1 MAAYVYWEGCKSGE
15 RSMMKGKQGLDHG
28 KFFSTILKS
37 LNLSQRLWLTV
48 SFLKQG
54 NKNPIC

>member
-1 MAAYVYWEGCKSGE
+1 
-15 RSMMKGKQGLDHG
+15 MMKGKQGLDHG

-37 LNLSQRLWLTV
+37 LNSSQRLWLTV
-48 SFLKQG
+48 SFLKQE